1 METVTVATILASVGE
16 LFTSAMTWAGSVLTT
31 IVGNPL
37 LLIFATLSLVGLG
50 IGIVR
55 RLMSIR

>member
-1 METVTVATILASVGE
+1 MDAILNSITS
-16 LFTSAMTWAGSVLTT
+16 LFTAAMGWAGDVLDL
-31 IVGNPL
+31 IVSTPL

>member
-1 METVTVATILASVGE
+1 METVTVATILESVGT
-16 LFTSAMTWAGSVLTT
+16 LFTSAMSWAGSVITT

>member
-1 METVTVATILASVGE
+1 MEAILSSVTS
-16 LFTSAMTWAGSVLTT
+16 LFTAAMGWAGDVLEL
-31 IVGNPL
+31 IVSTPL
-37 LLIFATLSLVGLG
+37 LLIFASLSLVGLG

>member
-1 METVTVATILASVGE
+1 METVTIATILESVGT
-16 LFTSAMTWAGSVLTT
+16 LFTSAMSWAGSVLTT

-37 LLIFATLSLVGLG
+37 LLIFASLSLVGLG

>member
-1 METVTVATILASVGE
+1 METVTIATILESVGT
-16 LFTSAMTWAGSVLTT
+16 LFTSAMSWAGSVLTT